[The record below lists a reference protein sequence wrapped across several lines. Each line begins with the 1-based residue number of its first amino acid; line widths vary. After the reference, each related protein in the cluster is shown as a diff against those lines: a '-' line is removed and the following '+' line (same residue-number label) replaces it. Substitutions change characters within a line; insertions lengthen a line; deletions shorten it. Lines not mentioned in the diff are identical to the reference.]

1 MPGVHEGYE
10 PNPLALRVFALWGLM
25 ERSRSVPVGR
35 SPGAL
40 DNGVFHGALN
50 DGGFQ
55 VNPFYSEK
63 VKENMA
69 LRAARPRQLPPT
81 PVVESEGAISG
92 RGVTLDQ
99 WGGPTGEKPGKGRG
113 AIGSGRGDF
122 LTPPSNWK
130 SLEPSSA
137 APVMGARTE
146 GVMPAVSEE
155 RPLSSWWSSA

>member
-1 MPGVHEGYE
+1 MFSLCGVSWKDRDRCRLGDHLG
-10 PNPLALRVFALWGLM
+10 LW
-25 ERSRSVPVGR
+25 
-35 SPGAL
+35 

-69 LRAARPRQLPPT
+69 LPSPARPRQLPPT

-99 WGGPTGEKPGKGRG
+99 WGRPTGEKPGKGRG